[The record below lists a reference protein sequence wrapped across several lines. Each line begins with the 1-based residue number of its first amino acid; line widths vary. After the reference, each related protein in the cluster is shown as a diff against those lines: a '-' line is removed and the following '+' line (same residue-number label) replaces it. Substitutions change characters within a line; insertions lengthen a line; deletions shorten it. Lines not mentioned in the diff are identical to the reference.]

1 MNGILAES
9 LTVTAQVDREKVALG
24 DTVTYEI
31 TVSGKDLKNVPA
43 PVLPNLNERFNT
55 ISTFTSSSF
64 SMMDNQFSSS
74 KKQSFILKPL
84 KTGVLMIGPASIEI
98 EGTLYQTNTLE
109 ITVVSGNIKTVP
121 KTTEPLVSTAPRGN
135 VTRSV
140 FLEASLNK
148 NECYVGEPIVY
159 ALNLAQAVRLWGNV
173 SYELPE
179 FPGLLLEDMPATKN
193 AASLLIENKKY
204 YLSLLTKKILVA
216 ITPGELEIAPARATY
231 MTNPFEGQQTV
242 ISEPLKVNVLP
253 LPSKN
258 RPLNFSGLVGE
269 FELTQETDKTTIPSN
284 TPVIAKITLKGTGN
298 FTSIT
303 ELDFKAR
310 SDVKIYKSKVEENL
324 EFKNNIEGTKIF
336 EYIIVPQVS
345 GQIKFSGFEVTYFSL
360 KDKNYKTIKT
370 PAITLMVTENK
381 NSGTLQKIQ
390 PTEKKPQ
397 KIDTDLAFLK
407 TNITLQKKAR
417 YGSSYLIYKILFLG
431 ILGGLIYFLSL
442 ILKDK
447 LEVTAPL
454 KLKQKKAALKAY
466 EAVNRLD
473 KNAPAFLTKTYN
485 IFMTFLAAFLQIPAQ
500 EKTNQELKKNLEIK
514 QIKAEL
520 CADVINFIENLTAA
534 VYAPTPVSD
543 LEKQRLYQQALDLIK
558 MLGEI

>member
-43 PVLPNLNERFNT
+43 PVLPNLNERFST

-109 ITVVSGNIKTVP
+109 ITVVSGNVKTVP
-121 KTTEPLVSTAPRGN
+121 KTTEPLISTVPRSN
-135 VTRSV
+135 MTKSV
-140 FLEASLNK
+140 FLEATLNK

-242 ISEPLKVNVLP
+242 ISEPLKVIVLP

-269 FELTQETDKTTIPSN
+269 FELAQETDKTTIPSN

-360 KDKNYKTIKT
+360 NDKNYKTIKT

-381 NSGTLQKIQ
+381 NSGTPKIQ
-390 PTEKKPQ
+390 PTEKKPL
-397 KIDTDLAFLK
+397 KINTDLAFLK

-473 KNAPAFLTKTYN
+473 KNAPVVLTKTYN

-514 QIKAEL
+514 QIKAES

-543 LEKQRLYQQALDLIK
+543 LEKQRLYKQALDLIK